1 MNSNIKEKLLKLL
14 SDHLGVY
21 TNHSGDE
28 TSFHCPF
35 CHHQKKKLAVN
46 LNSQKWQCWVCGS
59 KGNSLYGLFRS
70 LSADDSTFIQ
80 LRNIIGEKGYQTSTS
95 DTQTEIYFSL
105 PEDFIP
111 LITAPRDWE
120 TKNVINY
127 LKKRGITRD
136 DIIKYNIGYCPS
148 GLYKNFVI
156 IPSYDENGKLNYFVA
171 RNYYNSSIK
180 YKNPPVSKD
189 TVLFESTISYELPIV
204 LVEGVFDAISV
215 KRNCIPLLGKR
226 ILPTLYQKLLEKDVK
241 KIYIMLDNDARSE
254 ALEIAKKLME
264 QHIQVYVVELNDK
277 DPNDLG
283 FTNVTD
289 IIKNTME
296 TDFSS
301 LIKLQ
306 FA

>member
-1 MNSNIKEKLLKLL
+1 MNSNIKEKLLTLL
-14 SDHLGVY
+14 SNHLGVY
-21 TNHSGDE
+21 SNHSGDE

-35 CHHQKKKLAVN
+35 CHHHKKKLAVN
-46 LNSQKWQCWVCGS
+46 LQSQKWQCWVCNS
-59 KGNSLYGLFRS
+59 KGNSLYGLFKA

-80 LRNIIGEKGYQTSTS
+80 LRNIVGETNYKSSTIE
-95 DTQTEIYFSL
+95 TETEIYFSL

-111 LITAPRDWE
+111 LIKAPNDWE

-127 LKKRGITRD
+127 LKKRGITKE
-136 DIIKYNIGYCPS
+136 DIIKYNIGYCAE
-148 GLYKNFVI
+148 GLYKNYVI

-189 TVLFESTISYELPIV
+189 TVIFENTISYELPIV

-215 KRNCIPLLGKR
+215 KRNVIPLLGKR
-226 ILPTLYQKLLEKDVK
+226 IQPKLYQKLLERDVK
-241 KIYIMLDNDARSE
+241 KVYIMLDNDARKE
-254 ALEIAKKLME
+254 ALDIAKKLMQ
-264 QHIQVYVVELNDK
+264 QHINVYVVELNDK

-283 FTNVTD
+283 FIKVTD
-289 IIKNTME
+289 IIKNTDN